1 MSSSSPLETL
11 PYEKVRCR
19 ILRNAIPKRQQKY
32 AACVG
37 GAEGVGGGGTVA
49 SASVI
54 QFLNHRRVVVALVV
68 VVVVVL
74 FAAITKPATQQ
85 PGTNEFVCKPQS
97 LHVPCYNGNDLA

>member
-1 MSSSSPLETL
+1 M
-11 PYEKVRCR
+11 
-19 ILRNAIPKRQQKY
+19 
-32 AACVG
+32 
-37 GAEGVGGGGTVA
+37 A

-54 QFLNHRRVVVALVV
+54 QFLNHRRVVVAL
-68 VVVVVL
+68 VVVVL

>member
-1 MSSSSPLETL
+1 M
-11 PYEKVRCR
+11 
-19 ILRNAIPKRQQKY
+19 
-32 AACVG
+32 
-37 GAEGVGGGGTVA
+37 A

-85 PGTNEFVCKPQS
+85 PSNPALMNLYANRRVSMF
-97 LHVPCYNGNDLA
+97 HVIMAMIWHKNKAAQRRKKKQ